1 MFAKLFDM
9 IRKYG
14 MSPDNVNLKVIIP
27 SKGMDGLLAACLN
40 SLYENIR
47 NANVSNFEVIVVD
60 NGSEYPIWIDKNAFN
75 NFRIMRF
82 DYPRSFS
89 SACNVI
95 RNCKE
100 GTDLLFLNNDVFLHP
115 QAISQYFKISKKLN
129 LGICGSRLIYTDGTI
144 QHCGIRFDEGQRG
157 PYHEFH
163 KTKSILVPRQIKYY
177 QAVTGA
183 CLFIKKELFDD
194 MNGFDEN
201 YPFGY
206 EDVDLCLR
214 ARERCVKI
222 SCIQEYDSLHFG
234 SLSNQRHDR
243 HLESKYYFLKCWKG
257 RYSIDGDIKDP

>member
-1 MFAKLFDM
+1 
-9 IRKYG
+9 
-14 MSPDNVNLKVIIP
+14 
-27 SKGMDGLLAACLN
+27 
-40 SLYENIR
+40 
-47 NANVSNFEVIVVD
+47 
-60 NGSEYPIWIDKNAFN
+60 
-75 NFRIMRF
+75 
-82 DYPRSFS
+82 
-89 SACNVI
+89 
-95 RNCKE
+95 
-100 GTDLLFLNNDVFLHP
+100 
-115 QAISQYFKISKKLN
+115 
-129 LGICGSRLIYTDGTI
+129 
-144 QHCGIRFDEGQRG
+144 
-157 PYHEFH
+157 
-163 KTKSILVPRQIKYY
+163 VPRQIKYY

-243 HLESKYYFLKCWKG
+243 HQESKYYFFKCWKG